1 MSSPVNGD
9 PGLNI
14 KTMGCAL
21 IAALIAIAH
30 VKGQDSGK
38 PPLYGHGFF
47 PPGQLYVEGDLQ
59 NLIGT
64 TFSEPTY
71 LAGRFVYLGNIQGKE
86 TFSNYTQGLLKE
98 GSIAFGRILIQVK
111 FYDNRPPGLTIGKAI
126 VATPTEPLALKSIKL
141 ANGGYLI
148 VAGRELVCTITI
160 TLTLNKHMD
169 YIRKFIFSAVRR

>member
-1 MSSPVNGD
+1 MEIAPQHKKPGMSRTVRHRYICAGIGPLTNGD
-9 PGLNI
+9 TGLSI

-21 IAALIAIAH
+21 IAALITIAH

-38 PPLYGHGFF
+38 PPLYRQGFF

-59 NLIGT
+59 NLIST

-126 VATPTEPLALKSIKL
+126 VATPTEPLTLKSIKL
-141 ANGGYLI
+141 ATGGYLI
-148 VAGRELVCTITI
+148 VEAESW
-160 TLTLNKHMD
+160 
-169 YIRKFIFSAVRR
+169 SAP